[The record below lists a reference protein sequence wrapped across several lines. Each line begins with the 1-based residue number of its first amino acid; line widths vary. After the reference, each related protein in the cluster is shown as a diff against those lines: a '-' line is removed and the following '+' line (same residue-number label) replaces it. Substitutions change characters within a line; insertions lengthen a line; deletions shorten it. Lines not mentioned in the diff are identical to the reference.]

1 MAADSKPLQSKK
13 FVAFLVAE
21 ITWKTTLLA
30 VLAFAFLGGGLTGGY
45 LTVAVLVAAIAG
57 FVEVAYINGQAA
69 LDRYTQLAKLALDQ
83 GKTFQT
89 RDITLGTSDENVV
102 R

>member
-21 ITWKTTLLA
+21 VTWKVLLLA
-30 VLAFAFLGGGLTGGY
+30 VLAFAFCGGGLSGSY
-45 LTVAVLVAAIAG
+45 LTVAVLVTAIAG

-69 LDRYTQLAKLALDQ
+69 LDRYTHLAQMALDQ

-89 RDITLGTSDENVV
+89 REITLGTSDENVV